1 VDIRRLGNLWPVSAL
16 TIGGGGLGQVWGT
29 TSREEAVATLR
40 DAIDGGITLIDVAP
54 SYGEGEAEAVV
65 GDAFN
70 GRLPYGVRVSS
81 KAHVGGFEPSEVESA
96 LRRSL
101 DESLL
106 RMRIEHV
113 DLFVLHGQILP
124 IPDPERS
131 TWTTPLGLYEEAVRP
146 ALQKLVDEGRVGA
159 WGITAVQFPGV
170 LESVFTADPAP
181 QAAQMIANLL
191 DSPGDMAWSDEIA
204 DPRGMARWARERGIG
219 VMGIRAVQA
228 GALTDSLDRR
238 LGPGH
243 PARVDFERAA
253 PLRAL
258 ADELGESTA
267 ALAHRYA
274 LTMDDV
280 DTVVLGVKNRE
291 ELAECLRVA
300 ELGTLPEDVMRRVDD
315 LTAPLRDVDGAG

>member
-70 GRLPYGVRVSS
+70 GRLPDGIRVCS
-81 KAHVGGFEPSEVESA
+81 KVHVGGFEPSEVEGA

-106 RMRIEHV
+106 RMRIEHL
-113 DLFVLHGQILP
+113 DLFLLHGQIVP
-124 IPDPERS
+124 RPDPERS
-131 TWTTPLGLYEEAVRP
+131 NWTTPVGLYEEAVRP
-146 ALQKLVDEGRVGA
+146 ALQNLVDEGRVGA
-159 WGITAVQFPGV
+159 WGITAVQFPGL

-181 QAAQMIANLL
+181 QAAQVIANVL
-191 DSPGDMAWSDEIA
+191 DSPGDMAWTDDIA
-204 DPRGMARWARERGIG
+204 EPRGLARLARERDIG

-228 GALTDSLDRR
+228 GALTDSVDRPLER
-238 LGPGH
+238 GH

-274 LTMDDV
+274 LTMGEV
-280 DTVVLGVKNRE
+280 DTVVLGVKSRE

-300 ELGTLPEDVMRRVDD
+300 ELGALPEDVMRRIEG
-315 LTAPLRDVDGAG
+315 LMAPSSEAGDAG